1 MTDYSDQERKTLRTA
16 AFGAMYLVS
25 SAEPGFMDMVKETVA
40 GSKAFATSSPELRDL
55 FKGGGMP
62 QMPKGSRGDIEA
74 SVLSALGESRMIL
87 ESKGGGELEAFTDA
101 VSNAVD
107 QVAQAAGGTS
117 PSEVEAVNKVKAAL
131 AAGV

>member
-1 MTDYSDQERKTLRTA
+1 MTEYTDQERKTLRTA

-55 FKGGGMP
+55 LKGGGMP

-74 SVLSALGESRMIL
+74 SVLSALGESKTIL
-87 ESKGGGELEAFTDA
+87 QTKGGNELEAFTNA
-101 VSNAVD
+101 VANAVD

-117 PSEVEAVNKVKAAL
+117 PGEAEAVGKVKAAL
-131 AAGV
+131 SAG

>member
-16 AFGAMYLVS
+16 AFGAIYLVS

-62 QMPKGSRGDIEA
+62 QLPKGSRGDIEA
-74 SVLSALGESRMIL
+74 NVLSALGESKMIL
-87 ESKGGGELEAFTDA
+87 ESKGGGELQAFTDA
-101 VSNAVD
+101 VSQAVD
-107 QVAQAAGGTS
+107 QVAEAAGGTS
-117 PSEVEAVNKVKAAL
+117 PTEAEAVNKVKAAL
-131 AAGV
+131 TTG